1 MSKPKISQN
10 IEQGLSLSPQQL
22 IRANILQLN
31 SIMLEARLYQ
41 ELESNPALEIIE
53 NEPVQDSDDIENDQE
68 DSSID
73 YNNDDDYD
81 NWNTSSKT
89 NDDFDAT
96 LNLKNQ
102 STLFDQVMSVLR
114 DENLNDDE
122 IKIAEQVVGNLDNQ
136 GYLEIDSQLIADRL
150 NTSNEAVLSII
161 EKIKHSEFPGLA
173 SSNIRECLLSQ
184 LSTYNIS
191 ELATNVINNYFDD
204 FMNRRYEKIIKKIGC
219 SNNELQEAT
228 TIISQLNPNPRS
240 MIDETDYKINTI
252 IPDVILEQI
261 NKKWNIIINDSSCPN
276 LLVSDNYLKMYKDKN
291 QKKDVK
297 IFLKS
302 KIESAK
308 WFIEAIQSRNITMQN
323 IVASIISKQDQY
335 FNSEKKELKPM
346 ILKDI
351 ADDLNIDI
359 STVSRATKEKYIQM
373 PWGIKELKFFF
384 SKGLT
389 STSGDISS
397 KSIKD
402 LISKL
407 IDEENKLSP
416 LDDGKIA
423 DLLNKKG
430 ISIARRTIAK
440 YREELNY
447 PVARLRKEI

>member
-53 NEPVQDSDDIENDQE
+53 NEPVQDSVDIENDQE

-73 YNNDDDYD
+73 YNDDDYD

-89 NDDFDAT
+89 NDDYDAT

-150 NTSNEAVLSII
+150 NTSNEIVLSII

-191 ELATNVINNYFDD
+191 ELATNVIKNYFDD
-204 FMNRRYEKIIKKIGC
+204 FMNRRYEKIIKK
-219 SNNELQEAT
+219 N
-228 TIISQLNPNPRS
+228 R
-240 MIDETDYKINTI
+240 M
-252 IPDVILEQI
+252 
-261 NKKWNIIINDSSCPN
+261 
-276 LLVSDNYLKMYKDKN
+276 
-291 QKKDVK
+291 
-297 IFLKS
+297 
-302 KIESAK
+302 
-308 WFIEAIQSRNITMQN
+308 
-323 IVASIISKQDQY
+323 
-335 FNSEKKELKPM
+335 
-346 ILKDI
+346 
-351 ADDLNIDI
+351 
-359 STVSRATKEKYIQM
+359 
-373 PWGIKELKFFF
+373 
-384 SKGLT
+384 LT
-389 STSGDISS
+389 Q
-397 KSIKD
+397 
-402 LISKL
+402 
-407 IDEENKLSP
+407 
-416 LDDGKIA
+416 
-423 DLLNKKG
+423 
-430 ISIARRTIAK
+430 
-440 YREELNY
+440 
-447 PVARLRKEI
+447 